1 MAHFSVLI
9 LGGGIGGMSALFEC
23 LHGMEASSLLEEGV
37 SIGCISSTDQLH
49 MASVQA
55 FTKKALEI
63 QVTSFCVNTSK
74 LVSRASKTLFA
85 LT

>member
-55 FTKKALEI
+55 FITQTI
-63 QVTSFCVNTSK
+63 VDMQVTRKFAFTCFP
-74 LVSRASKTLFA
+74 LFA
-85 LT
+85 VL